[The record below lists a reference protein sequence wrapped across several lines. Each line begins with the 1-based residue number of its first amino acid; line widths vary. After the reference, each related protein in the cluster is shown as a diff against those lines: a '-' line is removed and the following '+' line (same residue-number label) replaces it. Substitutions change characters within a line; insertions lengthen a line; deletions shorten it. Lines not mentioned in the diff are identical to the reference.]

1 MSERPKLSKNPLI
14 WSSLSIL
21 LFPLLWLPAFGW
33 LFNEAALTWILMKVG
48 LGLVLLCTVVYWVT
62 FRLQRAFVQPLLRAV
77 LGLYTGALYIVRSAE
92 LLKDEFF
99 MPASQIFFWCGLI
112 FTILALRSWLY
123 YRSQQRE
130 YEQLHQEGAL
140 EKYGLLKKQNG
151 NRVWTYKPMP
161 GLGGE
166 TPQERAQTELRR
178 VSWLLLIPASGIVFY
193 VIRTTSGSIAWIL
206 LLIDLLL
213 CTTTIHAGTNRL
225 AFALQL
231 RSWERQTGDVILT
244 DSGQ

>member
-1 MSERPKLSKNPLI
+1 MSERPKPAKNSLI

-33 LFNEAALTWILMKVG
+33 LFNEAALTWNLMKVG

-62 FRLQRAFVQPLLRAV
+62 FLLQRAFVQPLLRAV
-77 LGLYTGALYIVRSAE
+77 LGLYTGILYIVRSAE

-99 MPASQIFFWCGLI
+99 MPAFQVFFWCSLI
-112 FTILALRSWLY
+112 FTILLIRAWLY

-130 YEQLHQEGAL
+130 YEQLYQEGLL

-161 GLGGE
+161 GLGGQ
-166 TPQERAQTELRR
+166 TPQERAQAELRR
-178 VSWLLLIPASGIVFY
+178 VSWLMLIPASGIVFY
-193 VIRTTSGSIAWIL
+193 LIRTTSGSIAWIL

-213 CTTTIHAGTNRL
+213 CSITIHAGTNRL
-225 AFALQL
+225 AFAFQL
-231 RSWERQTGDVILT
+231 LNWEQQTGDVILT
-244 DSGQ
+244 GSGE